1 MQTPRY
7 HVIFDIDHAGELIR
21 DKKGLSRFMK
31 KTVES
36 IGMSVI
42 AGPTVVEGIPENPG
56 LSGFAILD
64 FSHIS
69 IHTFTAHDEALIDI
83 FSCKPF
89 DIPTVRERCLKEFGT
104 ADSTV
109 REKTVWWG

>member
-1 MQTPRY
+1 MRTPRY
-7 HVIFDIDHAGELIR
+7 HVIFDIDHADPVIR
-21 DKKGLSRFMK
+21 DAGALSRFIK
-31 KTVES
+31 ETVES

-42 AGPTVVEGIPENPG
+42 AGPTVCEGIPENPG
-56 LSGFAILD
+56 LSGFAVLD

-69 IHTFTAHDEALIDI
+69 VHTFTNHDEALIDI

-89 DIPTVRERCLKEFGT
+89 VIELVRDRCLTAFGT
-104 ADSTV
+104 PDSIV